1 MFSVI
6 AVICTILE
14 VPDSVINNLNTVLVI
29 LKIVHLINRLIN
41 R

>member
-6 AVICTILE
+6 AEICTILE
-14 VPDSVINNLNTVLVI
+14 VPDSVISNLNTGLVI
-29 LKIVHLINRLIN
+29 LKIVHLINSLIN